1 MVNIRYVTTEEEK
14 QKVLS
19 AYFKEGL
26 SGQLDTFPSK
36 EKRKLII
43 LQNISERFELG
54 RVYSEIEINEVLKT
68 IYGDFATIRREL
80 IVYGFMNRST
90 DCSEYWIKED

>member
-26 SGQLDTFPSK
+26 EGQLDTFPSK
-36 EKRKLII
+36 EKRKLIV
-43 LQNISERFELG
+43 LQYIIGRFELG
-54 RVYSEIEINEVLKT
+54 RIYSEREINEVLKI
-68 IYGDFATIRREL
+68 IYGDFATIRRAL
-80 IVYGFMNRST
+80 IVYGFMNRSK